1 MMAGCTPI
9 ARYTHNSHA
18 LQHVDGSGEAKGFDM
33 VGLGV
38 KLQIAPN
45 VTVEALESYSFQS
58 LHGRHEVF
66 TGSITLEVR

>member
-1 MMAGCTPI
+1 MMVGCTPI

-38 KLQIAPN
+38 KVKPVPK
-45 VTVEALESYSFQS
+45 VTLEAVESYSFQS